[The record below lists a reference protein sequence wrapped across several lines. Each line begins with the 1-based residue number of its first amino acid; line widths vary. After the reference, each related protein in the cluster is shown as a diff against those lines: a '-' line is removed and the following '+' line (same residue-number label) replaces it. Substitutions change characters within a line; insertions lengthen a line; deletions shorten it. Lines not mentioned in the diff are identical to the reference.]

1 MFDRESAH
9 KILRFCL
16 TGGFVSG
23 IDLAMLWLWSRF
35 TPAPVAATAAYLIA
49 VTVHFCL
56 NKWWVFQNRGETN
69 DAQIVRYV
77 LTVGACYLCMIT
89 SFSMA
94 LRFVTSNIFIS
105 KLIALPPTT
114 ALGFLMMKWFVFHE
128 RPQR

>member
-1 MFDRESAH
+1 MLDRDTAH

-16 TGGFVSG
+16 TGGFVFG
-23 IDLAMLWLWSRF
+23 VDMAMLWLWSKF
-35 TPAPVAATAAYLIA
+35 TPVRVAVTAAYIIA

-56 NKWWVFQNRGETN
+56 NKWWVFRNRSETN
-69 DAQIVRYV
+69 DAQIFKYV
-77 LTVGACYLCMIT
+77 LTVGASYLCMIS

-94 LRFVTSNIFIS
+94 LRFLTANIFVA

-114 ALGFLMMKWFVFHE
+114 ALGFLMMKLFVFSE

>member
-1 MFDRESAH
+1 MFDRDNTH

-23 IDLAMLWLWSRF
+23 VDMTMLWAWSRF
-35 TPAPVAATAAYLIA
+35 APVLVAATAAYLIA

-56 NKWWVFQNRGETN
+56 NKWWVFQQRAGAN
-69 DAQIVRYV
+69 AFQVLKYA
-77 LTVGACYLCMIT
+77 LTVGACYVCMLA

-94 LRFVTSNIFIS
+94 LRFLTANIFIA

-114 ALGFLMMKWFVFHE
+114 ALGFLMMKLFVFRE